1 MTSAARRAVL
11 NYSNAEGAHA
21 FSLDRPSVSIGRHPD
36 QNLVLTDTFVSR
48 RHAVLRQT
56 ASGWEIEDLG
66 SSHGTYLNG
75 ERIRIALLGSGDV
88 LQFGSPGSMKLRF
101 HIVGEDKQRPSLAD
115 DLLSTLGQISTVPG
129 APAQEMGQLNFLLDA
144 ARRLNAGYATR
155 DILHAL
161 LQLSIQLT
169 GVERGFVFLFK
180 STAGPST
187 AHDQRPSDLHLGLG
201 LSAAGEILREDSTVS
216 RSAIGHAI
224 DSSSQFTISDTLSHP
239 QSSPTDS
246 ILANSIRSIYC
257 IPLRRRAVAAESA
270 WSPALSGARIPG
282 EPSDRQ
288 PDQLLG
294 VLYLDS
300 RMSAG
305 RLNTLDH
312 KLLDTIS
319 TEAATLLDNAL
330 LAESEQKARKAAEEL
345 AIAARI
351 HAGLM
356 PAALPGSPFA
366 ALQARTVPCR
376 EIGGDFYDAIVLPD
390 ALGLVIA
397 DVSGKG
403 VPASIVAATL
413 QGIIHAQMLTGQP
426 LDEIAALINR
436 FLCDR
441 NVGKY
446 ATLVLLKLHPTGH
459 LDYINCGH
467 IPPLRV
473 SETGAE
479 PLSETNLIVG
489 LLPQATY
496 SLAETRLAPGERILL
511 ATDGI
516 LEAVNAAE
524 EEFGQERFLGAAC
537 LERIDAILDRV
548 AEFQGDH
555 PAQDDLTLVDL
566 RYLGPPNEHHASCKG
581 ASL

>member
-1 MTSAARRAVL
+1 MTAAARRAVL
-11 NYSNAEGAHA
+11 TYSNAEGAHT
-21 FSLDRPSVSIGRHPD
+21 FSLDRPSASIGRHPD
-36 QNLVLTDTFVSR
+36 QDLVLTGASVSR

-56 ASGWEIEDLG
+56 ASGCEIEDLE

-75 ERIRIALLGSGDV
+75 ARIRTALLRSGDV

-101 HIVGEDKQRPSLAD
+101 QLFDGDKPRPSLTD
-115 DLLSTLGQISTVPG
+115 DLLSTLGQISTG
-129 APAQEMGQLNFLLDA
+129 QRTPAQEMGQLNFLLDA

-169 GVERGFVFLFK
+169 GVERGFVLLFEPA
-180 STAGPST
+180 AGPAT
-187 AHDQRPSDLHLGLG
+187 AHDHRPSDLHLGLG

-224 DSSSQFTISDTLSHP
+224 DNSSKFTISDTWSDA

-246 ILANSIRSIYC
+246 VLANSIRSIYC
-257 IPLRRRAVAAESA
+257 IPLRRRAVAAQPA
-270 WSPALSGARIPG
+270 RSPAQSGAHTRGKQSDQQPG
-282 EPSDRQ
+282 
-288 PDQLLG
+288 QLLG

-300 RMSAG
+300 RMSGG

-312 KLLDTIS
+312 ELLDTIS
-319 TEAATLLDNAL
+319 TEAAILLDNAL

-356 PAALPGSPFA
+356 PATLPGSPFV
-366 ALQARTVPCR
+366 ALQARAVPCR

-441 NVGKY
+441 SVGKY
-446 ATLVLLKLHPTGH
+446 ATLVLMKLHPTGR
-459 LDYINCGH
+459 LEYINCGH

-473 SETGAE
+473 SQTGAE
-479 PLSETNLIVG
+479 PLPETNLIVG

-496 SLAETRLAPGERILL
+496 SLAETHLAPGERILL

-516 LEAVNAAE
+516 PEAVNAAE
-524 EEFGQERFLGAAC
+524 EEFGQERFVAAAY
-537 LERIDAILDRV
+537 LERIDDILDRV
-548 AEFQGDH
+548 AEFQGDY
-555 PAQDDLTLVDL
+555 PAQDDCTLVDL
-566 RYLGPPNEHHASCKG
+566 RYLGAPK
-581 ASL
+581 

>member
-1 MTSAARRAVL
+1 MTSTAQTAVL
-11 NYSNAEGAHA
+11 SYSNAEGAHT
-21 FSLDRPSVSIGRHPD
+21 FLLDRPSVSIGRYPD
-36 QNLVLTDTFVSR
+36 QDLVLSDTFVSR

-56 ASGWEIEDLG
+56 ASGPEIEDLG

-75 ERIRIALLGSGDV
+75 ARIRIAPLRSGDV
-88 LQFGSPGSMKLRF
+88 LQFGSPDSMKLRF
-101 HIVGEDKQRPSLAD
+101 HYFDEDKHQPSLAG
-115 DLLSTLGQISTVPG
+115 DLLSTLSQISTI
-129 APAQEMGQLNFLLDA
+129 ARTPAQEMGQLNFLLDA

-169 GVERGFVFLFK
+169 NVERGFVFLLK
-180 STAGPST
+180 PTPGPSA
-187 AHDQRPSDLHLGLG
+187 AHDHRPSDLHLALG
-201 LSAAGEILREDSTVS
+201 LSATGEILREDSTIS
-216 RSAIGHAI
+216 RSAIDHAI
-224 DSSSQFTISDTLSHP
+224 DNSSKFTISDTLSQA
-239 QSSPTDS
+239 QSSPTES

-257 IPLRRRAVAAESA
+257 IPLRRRAVAAA
-270 WSPALSGARIPG
+270 PARSPALSGARTPG
-282 EPSDRQ
+282 EHSDRH

-300 RMSAG
+300 RVSAG

-312 KLLDTIS
+312 EVLDAIS

-330 LAESEQKARKAAEEL
+330 LAESEQKARIAAEEL

-356 PAALPGSPFA
+356 PAALPGSPYA

-446 ATLVLLKLHPTGH
+446 ATLVLMKLHPTGR
-459 LDYINCGH
+459 LEYINCGH

-473 SETGAE
+473 SRTGAQ
-479 PLSETNLIVG
+479 PLPESTLIVG
-489 LLPQATY
+489 LLPQAAY
-496 SLAETRLAPGERILL
+496 SLAEIRLAPGERILL

-516 LEAVNAAE
+516 PEAANAAE
-524 EEFGQERFLGAAC
+524 EEFGQERLLAAAC

-548 AEFQGDH
+548 AEFQGDC

-566 RYLGPPNEHHASCKG
+566 RYLGPPDLQAI
-581 ASL
+581 